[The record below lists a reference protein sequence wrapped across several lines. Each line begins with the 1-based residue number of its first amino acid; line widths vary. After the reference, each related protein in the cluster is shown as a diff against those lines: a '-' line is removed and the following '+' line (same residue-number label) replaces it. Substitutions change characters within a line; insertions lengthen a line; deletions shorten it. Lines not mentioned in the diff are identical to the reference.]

1 MRFVFPSI
9 SFGGAE
15 ETYSKGDQAR
25 LLLDGFRLVDQDG
38 PGELRWVAAEGVST
52 YAIYFDTINHSQHG
66 SPELADI
73 PGPAAQAE
81 VSGPPQAGGIF
92 HQVEGTNSAG
102 LSLWTAP
109 ITEKI
114 LKTQTSPVSF
124 DHLGLQAAKGESEAL
139 QLVVQSPTDQYLPV
153 NVSDLIADAGMIPAP
168 AVQAF
173 RVDTVPLAQ
182 LSDEYGRPTDWPD
195 PLTPLLPGEIVHF
208 PAGTNQPLWFRV
220 DVPVNT
226 PAGDYHGQIQ
236 IGEATLPLTLTIWDF
251 ALPESAYLP
260 FATGLDQATL
270 LEAYGGTIG
279 GTPQACADN
288 LLAAIDATL
297 ATYHI
302 TPLPP
307 DTPPTPGLIYS
318 LAGYP
323 QATAQSIKAET
334 GTPIWWQFTPHD
346 DPPFPNPAVIDRPG
360 QEARILPW
368 MAWLAQVDGL
378 YYHQLA
384 DWDEDPWLTPFTNYL
399 SNGDDY
405 LFYPPNDPAFGYD
418 PCTPASNRLIPS
430 IRLELLREG
439 LEDYA
444 LLQLLSDRTDS
455 DDPSKAGDQLA
466 ESFITS
472 RTLYQYW
479 PGQIA
484 STRVALA
491 DEIAAKRMSLF
502 IPIFTR

>member
-1 MRFVFPSI
+1 
-9 SFGGAE
+9 
-15 ETYSKGDQAR
+15 
-25 LLLDGFRLVDQDG
+25 
-38 PGELRWVAAEGVST
+38 
-52 YAIYFDTINHSQHG
+52 
-66 SPELADI
+66 
-73 PGPAAQAE
+73 
-81 VSGPPQAGGIF
+81 
-92 HQVEGTNSAG
+92 
-102 LSLWTAP
+102 
-109 ITEKI
+109 
-114 LKTQTSPVSF
+114 
-124 DHLGLQAAKGESEAL
+124 
-139 QLVVQSPTDQYLPV
+139 
-153 NVSDLIADAGMIPAP
+153 
-168 AVQAF
+168 
-173 RVDTVPLAQ
+173 
-182 LSDEYGRPTDWPD
+182 
-195 PLTPLLPGEIVHF
+195 
-208 PAGTNQPLWFRV
+208 
-220 DVPVNT
+220 
-226 PAGDYHGQIQ
+226 
-236 IGEATLPLTLTIWDF
+236 
-251 ALPESAYLP
+251 
-260 FATGLDQATL
+260 
-270 LEAYGGTIG
+270 
-279 GTPQACADN
+279 
-288 LLAAIDATL
+288 
-297 ATYHI
+297 
-302 TPLPP
+302 
-307 DTPPTPGLIYS
+307 
-318 LAGYP
+318 
-323 QATAQSIKAET
+323 
-334 GTPIWWQFTPHD
+334 
-346 DPPFPNPAVIDRPG
+346 
-360 QEARILPW
+360 